1 MNAGEIFLLL
11 LGPALA
17 LAAGLAIYGIA
28 VRSRQG
34 AGTARPTDS
43 H

>member
-28 VRSRQG
+28 IRSKRS
-34 AGTARPTDS
+34 AGTVRTTDS
-43 H
+43 R